1 MSEFTCENCRKSKD
15 DSERA
20 LIPFVARFLFSI
32 TRMIFIFTLTWSKDI
47 AGIA

>member
-15 DSERA
+15 DSERV

-32 TRMIFIFTLTWSKDI
+32 TRLIFTFTLTWSKDI
-47 AGIA
+47 PGIA